1 MSRTEQ
7 PSPNTTRIFVAA
19 PMSAFAS
26 DADYAQHRYVV
37 NWLCARLEQDDGVSV
52 YFAGRAI
59 DGAAGFDDPKKAF
72 LADFDALVK
81 CDLFVL
87 YYPAPVRSSVLVELG
102 IAIGRGKPSLLLPAR
117 RKDLVFLLQQAENKS
132 GHGEIP
138 PIIVREFGEQ
148 GPSVERLA
156 GFVGEAMELFGLS
169 RPKPAHA

>member
-1 MSRTEQ
+1 MSPTEQ
-7 PSPNTTRIFVAA
+7 PPARTTRIFVAA

-26 DADYAQHRYVV
+26 DAEYAQHRDVV
-37 NWLCARLEQDDGVSV
+37 NWLCARLEQNDGVSV

-59 DGAAGFDDPKKAF
+59 DGAAGFDDPKQAF

-87 YYPAPVRSSVLVELG
+87 YYPLPVRSSVLVELG
-102 IAIGRGKPSLLLPAR
+102 IAIGRRKPCLLLPAR
-117 RKDLVFLLQQAENKS
+117 RADLVFLLQQAENKS

-138 PIIVREFGEQ
+138 PILIREFGEQ

-156 GFVGEAMELFGLS
+156 GFVGEAMEMFGLG
-169 RPKPAHA
+169 RPKPVHA